1 MNLFLCVKYK
11 NEGKLSSHNWFFNG
25 FCKELQPRYVVLL
38 DVGLKSEPNAIYN
51 MYHQM
56 KLDPKVGGVCGYMS
70 LKIEKTAADDEPDV
84 ELDGLSSVC
93 GEFVDIQRA
102 QQVEYHFAH
111 LIDKPFEGLF
121 GFIHVLPGAFSAYSM
136 EAVFEND
143 ENETLLRNYFS
154 SLENKAKQ
162 SKIVEFELTLTW
174 MVLKVLLPDFL
185 NEFLIEVDPDSEF
198 QHLKDANMF
207 LAEDR
212 ILCMGLHTKGYSLLY
227 LPDAFSE
234 VDPIKSLHALFG
246 QRKRWING
254 SFFAFEKVKD
264 DLSEHERRG
273 NLCEWYMHL
282 QMLYLTFSNA
292 VSYFSP
298 SFFLFTVHMS
308 MVAFEADALS

>member
-1 MNLFLCVKYK
+1 M
-11 NEGKLSSHNWFFNG
+11 
-25 FCKELQPRYVVLL
+25 
-38 DVGLKSEPNAIYN
+38 I
-51 MYHQM
+51 
-56 KLDPKVGGVCGYMS
+56 
-70 LKIEKTAADDEPDV
+70 
-84 ELDGLSSVC
+84 
-93 GEFVDIQRA
+93 
-102 QQVEYHFAH
+102 
-111 LIDKPFEGLF
+111 
-121 GFIHVLPGAFSAYSM
+121 
-136 EAVFEND
+136 
-143 ENETLLRNYFS
+143 
-154 SLENKAKQ
+154 
-162 SKIVEFELTLTW
+162 
-174 MVLKVLLPDFL
+174 LKVLLPDFL
-185 NEFLIEVDPDSEF
+185 NEFLIKVDPDSEF

-212 ILCMGLHTKGYSLLY
+212 ILCMGLHTKGYNLLY

-234 VDPIKSLHALFG
+234 VDPIKSLHSLFG

-308 MVAFEADALS
+308 MVAFEADALSSIINPVLFGLESSHKIPFFIETIDFIYVMFLLAVVYFSLNLTYNQKRFKHLLYFASTVFGILSLIVFVVLVKDLFMGFIHGTTCNQSPIQSRRSTTLPKRRRTRQQS